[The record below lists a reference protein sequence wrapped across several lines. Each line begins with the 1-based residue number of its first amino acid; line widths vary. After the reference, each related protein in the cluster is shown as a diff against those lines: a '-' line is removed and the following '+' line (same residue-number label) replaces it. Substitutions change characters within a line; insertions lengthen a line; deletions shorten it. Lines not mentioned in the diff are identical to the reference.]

1 MPRIGEGQGAAEGES
16 REGDLVSFP
25 SEESPDS
32 IGRTTGEIPAGVTSG
47 KCRREETADGPQM
60 GTGKGETVV

>member
-1 MPRIGEGQGAAEGES
+1 MR
-16 REGDLVSFP
+16 FP

-32 IGRTTGEIPAGVTSG
+32 IGRTTGEIPAGVTLG
-47 KCRREETADGPQM
+47 KCHREETADGPQM